1 MLVQCFLLIVV
12 IGITFNYMKLFPNKY
27 KAIQVIVDQE
37 LYKKIEEAAKKDD
50 RKISSYVRVSLKRI
64 LK

>member
-1 MLVQCFLLIVV
+1 
-12 IGITFNYMKLFPNKY
+12 MKLFPNKY

>member
-1 MLVQCFLLIVV
+1 MLIVV

>member
-1 MLVQCFLLIVV
+1 LLIVV